1 MLKLI
6 APARMREYEARYFKE
21 SGVKSI
27 DAMER
32 AASAL
37 AKAVSGDFLPGAR
50 VYCACGT
57 GGNGGDGT
65 ACARLLK
72 KRYSVTI
79 IQPSLPRTPDAIE
92 NLRRAQECGIPV
104 LESANGLPEPDAWI
118 DALFGTGLG
127 RAPSGAEAALI
138 DRMNASP
145 ARVFSADIP
154 SGLNGE
160 TGVAFPHCVR
170 ADRTI
175 TFGFAKP
182 GLFLQDGL
190 DCAGRVTVDSIG
202 FPDSAFASDALLLQ
216 PSDVAGG
223 LPPRPRN
230 IYKNLCGHLLVVAGS
245 FGMAGAAMLAAKA
258 AMRTGVGLVTIACP
272 RSIVPILQSQLPGAM
287 CVPLDEADGAI
298 AASAVPELTRA
309 FAGKTAAIVGCG
321 LSTRASAEVVR
332 AVLESD
338 LPAVIDADALNLC
351 ASNDLFRLLGPRH
364 VVTPHPGEAAR
375 LLKASFSADSAGLS
389 ALLNDPI
396 AAAHAL
402 RRRFGESGPC
412 VLYKGASC
420 VITDGEHTYVSASG
434 CCGMARGGSG
444 DALSGIIGALLAER
458 SDRST
463 ALSAALGSELHG
475 LAGEHAQQKLGSRG
489 MVAGDIPDFLN
500 EVLPR

>member
-6 APARMREYEARYFKE
+6 APAQMRAQEARYFE
-21 SGVKSI
+21 RSNTKSI

-37 AKAVSGDFLPGAR
+37 ARAVSRDFTPGAR

-72 KRYSVTI
+72 GRYDVTI
-79 IQPSLPRTPDAIE
+79 VQPNPPRTPDAIE
-92 NLRRAQECGIPV
+92 NLRRAQECGIAI
-104 LESANGLPEPDAWI
+104 LENANGLPEPDVWV
-118 DALFGTGLG
+118 DALFGTGLT

-145 ARVFSADIP
+145 ARVIAADIP

-160 TGVAFPHCVR
+160 TGAAFSHCVR
-170 ADRTI
+170 ANRTI
-175 TFGFAKP
+175 AFGFAKP

-190 DCAGRVTVDSIG
+190 DCAGRVTIDSIG
-202 FPDSAFASDALLLQ
+202 FPDSEFESGALLLR
-216 PSDVAGG
+216 PADISEN

-230 IYKNLCGHLLVVAGS
+230 TYKNLCGHLLVVAGS
-245 FGMAGAAMLAAKA
+245 FGMAGAAMLSAKA
-258 AMRTGVGLVTIACP
+258 AMRTGAGLVTIACP

-298 AASAVPELTRA
+298 TASAVVELKRA
-309 FAGKTAAIVGCG
+309 FAGKTAAIIGCG
-321 LSTRASAEVVR
+321 LSMRASAEVVR
-332 AVLESD
+332 AVLQSD

-351 ASNDLFRLLGPRH
+351 AKSDLYGLLAPRH
-364 VVTPHPGEAAR
+364 VITPHPGEAAR
-375 LLKASFSADSAGLS
+375 LLRSENADLS
-389 ALLNDPI
+389 DLLGDPI

-402 RRRFGESGPC
+402 RRRFGSSGPC

-420 VITDGEHTYVSASG
+420 VITDGESTYISASG

-444 DALSGIIGALLAER
+444 DALSGIIGALLAEK
-458 SDRST
+458 SARST
-463 ALSAALGSELHG
+463 ALSAAIGSELHG
-475 LAGEHAQQKLGSRG
+475 LAGECAQRKFGPRG